1 MTRTSSRA
9 PSTNC
14 SAIEP
19 ITPFTARMTTEDVEY
34 RDVIVPA
41 KTVVMISTFAANRDA
56 ASYDEP
62 FTFDVE
68 PDRGKAKP
76 MTFGA
81 GIHNCL
87 GASLARAELQ
97 EALWF
102 LAPRM
107 PNLELDGR
115 ARVRIRRRRI
125 RARGADDPL
134 RLSAWPSPAKAHAGR

>member
-1 MTRTSSRA
+1 
-9 PSTNC
+9 
-14 SAIEP
+14 
-19 ITPFTARMTTEDVEY
+19 MTTEDVDY
-34 RDVIVPA
+34 RDVTVPEG
-41 KTVVMISTFAANRDA
+41 TVLMISTFAANRDIA
-56 ASYDEP
+56 TYDEP
-62 FTFDVE
+62 FTFDVG

-107 PNLELDGR
+107 PNLELTGDPVYESVAG
-115 ARVRIRRRRI
+115 VYGLEELPIRF
-125 RARGADDPL
+125 G
-134 RLSAWPSPAKAHAGR
+134 

>member
-1 MTRTSSRA
+1 
-9 PSTNC
+9 
-14 SAIEP
+14 
-19 ITPFTARMTTEDVEY
+19 
-34 RDVIVPA
+34 
-41 KTVVMISTFAANRDA
+41 MISTFAANRDA
-56 ASYDEP
+56 ATYEAP

-107 PNLELDGR
+107 PNLELTGEPVFESV
-115 ARVRIRRRRI
+115 AGVYGLEELPIRF
-125 RARGADDPL
+125 G
-134 RLSAWPSPAKAHAGR
+134 